1 MKILIIEDNVELQH
15 TLKEIFELDNYIV
28 ETASDGEEGIQ
39 LAKLTEPDVI
49 LLDIMLPKIDG
60 FQVCKILR
68 EKGINTPI
76 LMLTAKDT
84 TKDKVKGLDIGADD
98 YLPKPFDIDE
108 LLARVRALIRR
119 NSAQKT
125 DIYKIGDYT
134 FDLSAKKV
142 EKNGKPI
149 ELSQKLFCI
158 LEQLLRNRG
167 KVVSYETLMNK
178 CWDINDYPTKET
190 VRAHIKLLRKALND
204 KDLIQ
209 NVSGMGYKIEWNL
222 MSFQKQD

>member
-1 MKILIIEDNVELQH
+1 MKILVVEDNEELNN
-15 TLKEIFELDNYIV
+15 TLKEILELNGYIV
-28 ETASDGEEGIQ
+28 ETAFDGEEALE
-39 LAKLTEPDVI
+39 LAKISQPDLVV
-49 LLDIMLPKIDG
+49 LDIMLPKIDG
-60 FQVCKILR
+60 YQVCKILR
-68 EKGINTPI
+68 DNNFQAPI

-98 YLPKPFDIDE
+98 YLSKPFDIEE
-108 LLARVRALIRR
+108 LLARIRALIRR

-125 DIYKIGDYT
+125 DIYKIGDYL

-142 EKNGKPI
+142 EKNGKKI
-149 ELSQKLFCI
+149 ELSQKLFCL

-167 KVVSYETLMNK
+167 KVVTYEALMNK

-190 VRAHIKLLRKALND
+190 VRANIKLLRKALQD

-209 NVSGMGYKIEWNL
+209 NISGIGYKLE
-222 MSFQKQD
+222 